1 MRYARERASE
11 RGVALVAALLFLMA
25 MGVLSTALVFT
36 VQSEMRSSAS
46 YKYGQQ
52 AFYVANAGIQR
63 AARWFAASYTPWISS
78 SPYTTTTSPVTLG
91 GAPVLFAGQ
100 TGSTSNFPGQASIDA
115 FTSAF
120 SNRSLS
126 GAASNAGVYA
136 VNATLMRHQP
146 VSFINPATFTLVPS
160 AIERWKVAS
169 IGSWGSNDNPLGTAQ
184 ITVMLENSGNAM
196 FDRALWGI
204 SSVDL
209 GGTVL
214 IDSYDPTMGAYGGT
228 NVFSHGSV
236 GSNGSVSANGS
247 VQIKGDLAFGPAGSY
262 SLIGGATVAGDIIQ
276 LAEPRQFADIPAF
289 TVGMSYYNPKNEVI
303 LLEPGI
309 HGTVEIGPGGIL
321 ELKPGVY
328 YFDSI
333 TQHATASLRIL
344 GGPTDRTTIFVKNDL
359 QLAGQGVVNLN
370 GDPTRLT
377 VFFTGSQ
384 MSLKGGAQAFFEV
397 YAPYADVVMNGNED
411 FYGSFIGRTVTVG
424 GTPQIHFNQG
434 SLNSN
439 MLPRPFRIITW
450 TRNYF

>member
-1 MRYARERASE
+1 MTYAGERASE
-11 RGVALVAALLFLMA
+11 RGAALVAALLFLMA

-36 VQSEMRSSAS
+36 VQNEMRSSAS

-63 AARWFAASYTPWISS
+63 AARWFAVSYSPWVAS
-78 SPYTTTTSPVTLG
+78 SPYTTTTSPVTLN
-91 GAPVLFAGQ
+91 GAPVLFAGHA
-100 TGSTSNFPGQASIDA
+100 GSASNFPDQTAIGA

-126 GAASNAGVYA
+126 GSDNNAGVYS

-160 AIERWKVAS
+160 AIERWKITS
-169 IGSWGSNDNPLGTAQ
+169 IGSWGSSANPLGTAQ
-184 ITVMLENSGNAM
+184 ITAMIENSGNAM

-204 SSVDL
+204 SSIDL

-236 GSNGSVSANGS
+236 GSNGNVTANGS

-262 SLIGGATVAGDIIQ
+262 SLIGGATVAGDVMQ
-276 LAEPRQFADIPAF
+276 LSEPRQFTDIPSF
-289 TVGMSYYNPKNEVI
+289 TVGLTYHNPKNESL
-303 LLEPGI
+303 LLEPGA

-333 TQHATASLRIL
+333 TQSATASLRIL
-344 GGPTDRTTIFVKNDL
+344 GGPNDRTTIFVKNEL

-377 VFFTGSQ
+377 VFFTGAQ
-384 MSLKGGAQAFFEV
+384 MALKGGAQAFFEV

-434 SLNSN
+434 SLTSN